1 MMCLT
6 KNLSEVSALAESF
19 RRRDLGKWV
28 LFAILGILT
37 VSAIVTAEHFLI
49 DPRDPEWK
57 HIAPYRWLLLP
68 HAIAGVIALLAGP
81 LQFSASLR
89 RARPLLHRKIGTA
102 YVAGAVVASLI
113 GLYIGFTREKW
124 PLNYEQIAQA
134 GGWLLC
140 TVFAYAAARR
150 RDIAVH
156 RRWMA
161 RSYAFTFVFV
171 ASRLPLL
178 DFKTVAEFA
187 TFMWFLVAGALVV
200 PDLLLD
206 VPALIRR
213 RSNAAQS
220 SASSPSRPP
229 SSDC

>member
-1 MMCLT
+1 MSLAE
-6 KNLSEVSALAESF
+6 NLPEVSAFAESF
-19 RRRDLGKWV
+19 RGRDLGKWG

-57 HIAPYRWLLLP
+57 HIAPFRWILLP
-68 HAIAGVIALLAGP
+68 HAIGGAIALLAGP

-89 RARPLLHRKIGTA
+89 RARPLLHRKIGIA
-102 YVAGAVVASLI
+102 YVAGAVVASLL
-113 GLYIGFTREKW
+113 GLYLGFTHEKW
-124 PLNYEQIAQA
+124 PLNYQQIAQA

-140 TVFAYAAARR
+140 TVLAYAAARG
-150 RDIAVH
+150 RDFAVH

-171 ASRLPLL
+171 ASRLPWLP
-178 DFKTVAEFA
+178 DFKSETEFA
-187 TFMWFLVAGALVV
+187 TFMWFLVVGALFV

-206 VPALIRR
+206 MPALLRR
-213 RSNAAQS
+213 RSSAARS
-220 SASSPSRPP
+220 SVSG
-229 SSDC
+229 